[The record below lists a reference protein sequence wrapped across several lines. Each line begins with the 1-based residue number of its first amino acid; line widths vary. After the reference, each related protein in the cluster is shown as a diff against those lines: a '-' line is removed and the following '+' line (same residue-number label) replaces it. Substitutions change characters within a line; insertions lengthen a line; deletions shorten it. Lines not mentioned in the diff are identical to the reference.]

1 MLGKSKIPF
10 LLIISF
16 ITVLLIVLICPS
28 NQQVSSQSS
37 EGVVPVVPLQTPME
51 SINQSSGVVPPL
63 QTPMESIKILN
74 LVSSQNVST
83 GKELIISG
91 QSSDTIAKDCS
102 VYIIVNDVRPYQS
115 AVASGT
121 GGAKDFSQWKFVL
134 HEQYTHLNEGNN
146 KITAKLL
153 CNTAPTRWYS
163 VVVNGVPNS
172 NVSEPLSPVESNQ
185 QSNVSEPL
193 SPVESNQ
200 QSNVSEPLSPVE
212 SNQQSNVSETLSPVE
227 SNQQSNVSET
237 LSPVESNQQSNVS
250 ETLSPVE
257 SNQQSNVSE
266 TLSPV
271 ESNQQSNVSETLSPV
286 ESNQQSNVSETSPV
300 ESNQQSNVS
309 ETSPVESNQQSN
321 VSETSNDNQLLVTIS
336 PQKNPVARGD
346 TQNTTITVTD
356 SNHSAIANAQ
366 IDGKLIYPGKNFE
379 KEFKGSTDFEGKF
392 VYSWIVGKKGDVGPL
407 VIEVEASSQGYPSTS
422 ANNSFEI
429 VKSDESSKIENP
441 FQSNFQKP

>member
-37 EGVVPVVPLQTPME
+37 EGVVPLQAPL
-51 SINQSSGVVPPL
+51 
-63 QTPMESIKILN
+63 ESIKIVN

-83 GKELIISG
+83 GKELLISG

-134 HEQYTHLNEGNN
+134 HEEYTHLNEGNN

-153 CNTAPTRWYS
+153 CKTAPTRWYS
-163 VVVNGVPNS
+163 VVVNGVPNY
-172 NVSEPLSPVESNQ
+172 NVSETLSPVESNQ
-185 QSNVSEPL
+185 
-193 SPVESNQ
+193 
-200 QSNVSEPLSPVE
+200 
-212 SNQQSNVSETLSPVE
+212 QQSNVSETLSPVE
-227 SNQQSNVSET
+227 SNQEQSNVSET
-237 LSPVESNQQSNVS
+237 LSPVESNQQ
-250 ETLSPVE
+250 
-257 SNQQSNVSE
+257 
-266 TLSPV
+266 
-271 ESNQQSNVSETLSPV
+271 
-286 ESNQQSNVSETSPV
+286 QSNVSETSL
-300 ESNQQSNVS
+300 SDNKNVD
-309 ETSPVESNQQSN
+309 
-321 VSETSNDNQLLVTIS
+321 SNDSQLLVTIS
-336 PQKNPVARGD
+336 PQKDPVARGD

-356 SNHSAIANAQ
+356 SNHMAIANAQ
-366 IDGKLIYPGKNFE
+366 IDGKLIYPGDNFE

-407 VIEVEASSQGYPSTS
+407 VIEVKASGEGYPSTS

-429 VKSDESSKIENP
+429 VKSDESSEIKNP
-441 FQSNFQKP
+441 FQSHFQRP

>member
-37 EGVVPVVPLQTPME
+37 EGVVPLQAPL
-51 SINQSSGVVPPL
+51 
-63 QTPMESIKILN
+63 ESIKIVN

-83 GKELIISG
+83 GKELLISG

-134 HEQYTHLNEGNN
+134 HEEYTHLNEGNN

-153 CNTAPTRWYS
+153 CKTAPTRWYS
-163 VVVNGVPNS
+163 VVVNGVPNY
-172 NVSEPLSPVESNQ
+172 NVSETLSPVESNQ
-185 QSNVSEPL
+185 
-193 SPVESNQ
+193 
-200 QSNVSEPLSPVE
+200 
-212 SNQQSNVSETLSPVE
+212 QQSNVSETLSPVE
-227 SNQQSNVSET
+227 SNQQ
-237 LSPVESNQQSNVS
+237 QSNVS

-257 SNQQSNVSE
+257 SNQQ
-266 TLSPV
+266 
-271 ESNQQSNVSETLSPV
+271 
-286 ESNQQSNVSETSPV
+286 QSNVSETSLSDNKKV
-300 ESNQQSNVS
+300 D
-309 ETSPVESNQQSN
+309 
-321 VSETSNDNQLLVTIS
+321 SNDSQLLVTIS
-336 PQKNPVARGD
+336 PQKDPVARGD

-356 SNHSAIANAQ
+356 SNHMAIANAQ
-366 IDGKLIYPGKNFE
+366 IDGKLIYPGDNFE

-407 VIEVEASSQGYPSTS
+407 VIEVKASGEGYPSTS

-429 VKSDESSKIENP
+429 VKSDESSEIKNP
-441 FQSNFQKP
+441 FQSHFQRP